1 MANKNKNLS
10 LKKEVS
16 KINNPQNIERDID
29 DEKPSTNQE
38 GKPTTL
44 QGRSKPE
51 NITKDSLN
59 NTTHNQ

>member
-16 KINNPQNIERDID
+16 KINNPRIIERDID
-29 DEKPSTNQE
+29 DEKPLVNKE

-44 QGRSKPE
+44 QGSSKPE
-51 NITKDSLN
+51 NITKDSSN